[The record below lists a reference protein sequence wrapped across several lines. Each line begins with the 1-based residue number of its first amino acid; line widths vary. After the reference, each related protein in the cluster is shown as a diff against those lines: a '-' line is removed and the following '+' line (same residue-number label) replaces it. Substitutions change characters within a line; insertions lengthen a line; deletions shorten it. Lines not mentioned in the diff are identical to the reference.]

1 MTTEDKNRVL
11 AELDG
16 FEWFTDALGHR
27 IFTKPY
33 TTSYDAII
41 PLVQKQPENIIDE
54 FLECLCVE
62 TEGEP
67 LLLHVNLP
75 QLVSMWK
82 ATPEKLCDAL
92 IKAVRK
98 WKD

>member
-1 MTTEDKNRVL
+1 MTAEDKIKVL
-11 AELDG
+11 EEMGGSGAEL
-16 FEWFTDALGHR
+16 
-27 IFTKPY
+27 
-33 TTSYDAII
+33 TSYDAII